1 MFVRA
6 FCRRVL
12 FRWTKKGRATRKLA
26 EDFPVKEKDAFV
38 LVASIEASLRT
49 NSVQIARDWLEK
61 EREATAM
68 AAERAALVSRN
79 SYKAPENNR
88 TSGARLAR

>member
-1 MFVRA
+1 MFIRA

-26 EDFPVKEKDAFV
+26 KDFPVKERDAFV

-61 EREATAM
+61 EREAA
-68 AAERAALVSRN
+68 RAALVALWSREPATEPP
-79 SYKAPENNR
+79 KNNR